1 MHRKLLAF
9 RPTSP
14 SSATSL
20 LTVER
25 FRTKSAAVKRDGV
38 VLSSVLAELSRRQL
52 PAGGW
57 AALRSSVQP
66 SLECTCLTTLAI
78 RSDDSDEVR
87 LAQEFLVRVQNPN
100 GSWPAFFGDDQDG
113 AWVTSLA
120 AIALRDVGT
129 AIPARLS
136 GIHWL
141 MKCQGKE
148 ANWFWRWKFLTADRH
163 VRFDPDKFGW
173 PWVPDTCSWVVP
185 TAFAILALSQVP
197 CWCGGLED
205 IPIRVNLGIEMLIDR
220 ACPGGGWN
228 AGNGVVYGS
237 TLAPHPDDTAIALLA
252 LNNRTQHPVVQ
263 VSLEWL
269 ERTAQTLTAPW
280 SLAWAIL
287 ALAAHGRAVGP
298 LITTLMVLPDLSR
311 NNDTCTLALVCLV
324 IDYPRALAGL
334 GANL

>member
-1 MHRKLLAF
+1 VHRELLAS
-9 RPTSP
+9 RPKSP
-14 SSATSL
+14 SSAISL
-20 LTVER
+20 LTVKR
-25 FRTKSAAVKRDGV
+25 FRIKSAAVTSDGV

-57 AALRSSVQP
+57 AALRSSVQAC
-66 SLECTCLTTLAI
+66 LESTCLTTLAI
-78 RSDDSDEVR
+78 GSDDSDEVR

-100 GSWPAFFGDDQDG
+100 GSWPAFVGDDRDG
-113 AWVTSLA
+113 VWVTSLA
-120 AIALRDVGT
+120 VIALRDVAT
-129 AIPARLS
+129 AIPARLA

-148 ANWFWRWKFLTADRH
+148 ANWFWRWKFLTADRY

-197 CWCGGLED
+197 CSCGGLEE
-205 IPIRVNLGIEMLIDR
+205 IPIRVDRGIEMLMDR

-237 TLAPHPDDTAIALLA
+237 ALAPHPDDTAIALLA

-263 VSLEWL
+263 ASLKWL
-269 ERTAQTLTAPW
+269 ERTAQALTAPW
-280 SLAWAIL
+280 SLACAIL

-298 LITTLMVLPDLSR
+298 LITSLMALPDLAG
-311 NNDTCTLALVCLV
+311 NDDTCALALVCLAA
-324 IDYPRALAGL
+324 DYPRALAAL

>member
-1 MHRKLLAF
+1 M
-9 RPTSP
+9 
-14 SSATSL
+14 
-20 LTVER
+20 ER
-25 FRTKSAAVKRDGV
+25 FRITSAAVKSDGV
-38 VLSSVLAELSRRQL
+38 VLSSVFAQLSRRQL

-57 AALRSSVQP
+57 AALRSSVQA
-66 SLECTCLTTLAI
+66 SLESTCLAI
-78 RSDDSDEVR
+78 LVIGSDDSDESR

-120 AIALRDVGT
+120 AIALRDVAT

-163 VRFDPDKFGW
+163 VRFDPEKFGW
-173 PWVPDTCSWVVP
+173 PWIPDTVSWVVP

-197 CWCGGLED
+197 CSCGGLEE
-205 IPIRVNLGIEMLIDR
+205 IPIRVDRGIEMLIDR

-237 TLAPHPDDTAIALLA
+237 ALAPHPDDTAIALLA
-252 LNNRTQHPVVQ
+252 LNNRTQHSVVQ
-263 VSLEWL
+263 TSLEWL
-269 ERTAQTLTAPW
+269 ERTAQTLSAPW

-298 LITTLMVLPDLSR
+298 LITSLMALPDLAG
-311 NNDTCTLALVCLV
+311 NDDTSTLALVCLAV
-324 IDYPRALAGL
+324 DYPRALAAL
-334 GANL
+334 GVNL

>member
-1 MHRKLLAF
+1 VAL
-9 RPTSP
+9 
-14 SSATSL
+14 SL
-20 LTVER
+20 LTLKR
-25 FRTKSAAVKRDGV
+25 FRIKSAAVKSDGA
-38 VLSSVLAELSRRQL
+38 VLSSVLAELGRRQL

-57 AALRSSVQP
+57 AALRSSAQA
-66 SLECTCLTTLAI
+66 SLESTCLATLAI
-78 RSDDSDEVR
+78 GSDDSDEVR

-120 AIALRDVGT
+120 AIALRDVAT

-141 MKCQGKE
+141 MKCQGRE

-173 PWVPDTCSWVVP
+173 PWFPDTCSWVVP

-197 CWCGGLED
+197 CSCGGLED
-205 IPIRVNLGIEMLIDR
+205 IPLRVDLGIEMLMDR
-220 ACPGGGWN
+220 ACPDGGWN

-263 VSLEWL
+263 ASLECL

-298 LITTLMVLPDLSR
+298 LVTRLMALPDLSG
-311 NNDTCTLALVCLV
+311 NDDTCTLAIVCLAA
-324 IDYPRALAGL
+324 DCGRTLAGL